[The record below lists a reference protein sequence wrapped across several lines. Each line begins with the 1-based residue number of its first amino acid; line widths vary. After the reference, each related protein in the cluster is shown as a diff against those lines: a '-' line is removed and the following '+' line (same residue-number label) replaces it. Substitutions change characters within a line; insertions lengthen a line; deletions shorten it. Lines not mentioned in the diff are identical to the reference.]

1 MCIYI
6 YIWERKQKK
15 QNRFNKT
22 CVYRKNWQSIC
33 LSGWLPS
40 KVHLAATPELKKST
54 FSHRLNRGDLKCYRY
69 PATHNK
75 PCSAMLWQLTL
86 KGKVKE
92 PHWSQRIKPED
103 LYSVG
108 GSSSSNS
115 SITTELFLLGNIL
128 LQVKWLQRN
137 NTYKAVSCLLRV
149 HPVLRVAA
157 RTFRYKSQ
165 KRIWFYLLSTQK
177 N

>member
-1 MCIYI
+1 MIEHVFTGKIDRLSVLLHDFPARCT
-6 YIWERKQKK
+6 WQQHQQSWRKVPSHL
-15 QNRFNKT
+15 F
-22 CVYRKNWQSIC
+22 SIIQV
-33 LSGWLPS
+33 LDL
-40 KVHLAATPELKKST
+40 HL
-54 FSHRLNRGDLKCYRY
+54 FNRGEWKCYRH

-75 PCSAMLWQLTL
+75 QCITILWQVTL
-86 KGKVKE
+86 KGKAKE

-115 SITTELFLLGNIL
+115 SRTTELFVLGNIL

-137 NTYKAVSCLLRV
+137 STYKAISCLLRV
-149 HPVLRVAA
+149 RPVLRVAA
-157 RTFRYKSQ
+157 RTFRYQSQ
-165 KRIWFYLLSTQK
+165 KRIQFYLLSIQK